1 MANEKQAAR
10 LKRREPM
17 SDAQMLMTISICIF
31 VAMYVA
37 AMLTLKGGFLKP
49 QQIFDLLND
58 NAALIIISCSLTIV
72 MIGGGINISVG
83 GVIGLT
89 VMACAIFLNENGI
102 QNDALSIAATYSG
115 WHYRM
120 ELYRRFA
127 VTPQG
132 WTNIDVMPPEIRA
145 EYAKHDYHPRFRDI
159 KAKMLGT
166 IVFTPLLFA
175 FGGTL
180 FCAAALAHKAMAA
193 KGRS

>member
-1 MANEKQAAR
+1 MIPGDLR
-10 LKRREPM
+10 
-17 SDAQMLMTISICIF
+17 IF
-31 VAMYVA
+31 SWIYECRGWV
-37 AMLTLKGGFLKP
+37 LIPLF
-49 QQIFDLLND
+49 
-58 NAALIIISCSLTIV
+58 ALWA
-72 MIGGGINISVG
+72 VG
-83 GVIGLT
+83 GVY
-89 VMACAIFLNENGI
+89 FLFRLRKVFFLWLLI
-102 QNDALSIAATYSG
+102 WPLFLQPLSIAATYSG